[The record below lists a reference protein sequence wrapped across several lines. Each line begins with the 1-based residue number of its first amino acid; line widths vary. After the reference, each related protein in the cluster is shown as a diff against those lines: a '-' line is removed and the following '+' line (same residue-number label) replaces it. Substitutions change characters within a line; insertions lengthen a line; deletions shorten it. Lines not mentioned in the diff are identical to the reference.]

1 MDNFLHLPEEKQ
13 AAILDGAL
21 ITFGNNGYKK
31 ASVSDIA
38 KAAGISKAMVFHY
51 FGTKKSLYLFLI
63 KKCYDLIV
71 NEVNEMFD
79 NSVTDFFDRIIM
91 ASNIKVSILKKNP
104 NIDPFLT
111 SVYFEDNEDVKEDI
125 KTLIDSSKDFSNKI
139 AFDGMDTS
147 KFKDNVDPKQVMKI
161 LLWMADGFANS
172 TRLRNGM
179 DIETLC
185 NEFYDCMYLLK
196 NNLYKEEY
204 L

>member
-104 NIDPFLT
+104 NIYPFLT
-111 SVYFEDNEDVKEDI
+111 SVYFEDNEEVKEDI
-125 KTLIDSSKDFSNKI
+125 KAFIDSSEDFSKKI

-147 KFKDNVDPKQVMKI
+147 KFKDNIDSKQVFKI

-172 TRLRNGM
+172 TKLRNGK

-185 NEFYDCMYLLK
+185 DEFYDCMYLLK
-196 NNLYKEEY
+196 NNLYKEEF